1 MITKSRFYIYLGL
14 SCLLSLMIAVVGEN
28 VVKANPILNEQGRIE
43 ESDAKLED
51 GSFYDL
57 YTFPGE
63 AGQRVRIRLES
74 EDFDPYLV
82 LFNTQGEKLADAD
95 DISPENWNAELE
107 YLLPDDGIYQVIV
120 NSYNPEG
127 RGAYSLVIY
136 IEPKTSNY
144 ELE

>member
-1 MITKSRFYIYLGL
+1 MIKNSRFYIYLGL
-14 SCLLSLMIAVVGEN
+14 SCLFSLMIAVVGEN

-82 LFNTQGEKLADAD
+82 LFNSQGEKLADAD
-95 DISPENWNAELE
+95 DISPEDWNAELE
-107 YLLPDDGIYQVIV
+107 YLLPEDGVYQVIV

-127 RGAYSLVIY
+127 RGEYNLVIY
-136 IEPKTSNY
+136 LDPETSIHQPQ
-144 ELE
+144 